1 MRSFSTSA
9 SGSSSP
15 MAWERSAGSY
25 RMESGAPTAHMGSCA
40 LGMISVTVVS
50 KKVPSSASASTTK
63 RNSGLSLTHRP
74 ICFAERIKPKVFTV
88 RASLQRCSFFLF
100 RLSDLAGS
108 TNPSRIHSAMTTADM
123 ITVPRVGFSNTQ
135 LKNLDQ
141 YVFHETPVPFSV
153 SNGCRIPLN

>member
-9 SGSSSP
+9 SGLSSL

-74 ICFAERIKPKVFTV
+74 VCFAERIKPKVFTV
-88 RASLQRCSFFLF
+88 RASLQRCSFSLF

-123 ITVPRVGFSNTQ
+123 ITVARIGFSAIQ
-135 LKNLDQ
+135 LKKRLHT
-141 YVFHETPVPFSV
+141 FSTKRSTPFSV
-153 SNGCRIPLN
+153 SNGRRIPLN